1 VRPGRLPRGHRT
13 DWVGD
18 GDVRGMTKM
27 VVIGQSGTDT
37 ATGRGCQMPDQ
48 SVAIQGQAGRM
59 GGISARLAAGLVL
72 LALGACTSFVPS
84 SGPRLGQVTG
94 GASVQTGDPGT
105 PEHPKLSYVL
115 VNLDPDNVI
124 KLAAEPPDAGFGFG
138 AGALGAGP
146 AAVRIGVGDIVSA
159 TVFEAQAGGLF
170 IPQEPGT
177 STGNFVN
184 FPPQQINTDGIF
196 MVPFGGAIHA
206 VGMTPAQLERA
217 IAASIANRAL
227 EPQVIVTVQERRSHE
242 VNVTGDVNASTRFGI
257 DPGGERL
264 LGAISRAGGPRF
276 PTYESM
282 VTLQR
287 GGQDEQASLADIVAN
302 PRENIELRQGDTVI
316 VTHQPRYF
324 LALGAVGQAA
334 SITQLNQ
341 RYPFEDARLSL
352 ADAIARAGGLADVQ
366 ANPTAVFL
374 FRFEHTPL
382 LREMGVPLPA
392 DAPAEMPTVYR
403 TDFTNASTLFL
414 AREFPMRN
422 NDMIFVSNAPLT
434 DYAKFL
440 SIILPFAQSGSNF
453 RAFNP

>member
-1 VRPGRLPRGHRT
+1 
-13 DWVGD
+13 
-18 GDVRGMTKM
+18 
-27 VVIGQSGTDT
+27 
-37 ATGRGCQMPDQ
+37 MPDQ
-48 SVAIQGQAGRM
+48 SVAISRKRTCFTRAGGRV
-59 GGISARLAAGLVL
+59 AAGLAL

-84 SGPRLGQVTG
+84 SGPRLEQVTG
-94 GASVQTGDPGT
+94 GARAEIGNPGT
-105 PEHPKLSYVL
+105 AEHPALPYVL
-115 VNLDPDNVI
+115 VNLDPDNVR
-124 KLAAEPPDAGFGFG
+124 KLAAEPPDVGVDFP
-138 AGALGAGP
+138 AGAVDGGP
-146 AAVRIGVGDIVSA
+146 AEVRIGVGDIVSA

-177 STGNFVN
+177 HSGNFVN
-184 FPPQQINTDGIF
+184 FPPQQINGDGIF

-217 IAASIANRAL
+217 TAASIANRAL

-242 VNVTGDVNASTRFGI
+242 VNVTGDVNSSTRFGI

-287 GGQDEQASLADIVAN
+287 GGRVEQASLADIVAD

-341 RYPFEDARLSL
+341 RYPFEDAHLSL

-374 FRFEHTPL
+374 FRREHAPL
-382 LREMGVPLPA
+382 LRQMGMQLPPA
-392 DAPAEMPTVYR
+392 TPAEVPTVYR
-403 TDFTNASTLFL
+403 ADFTNASTLFL

-422 NDMIFVSNAPLT
+422 NDMIFVSNAPQT
-434 DYAKFL
+434 DWAKFL
-440 SIILPFAQSGSNF
+440 AIVLPFAESGANF
-453 RAFNP
+453 RAFNPPSP

>member
-1 VRPGRLPRGHRT
+1 MADLCLRVWGKL
-13 DWVGD
+13 
-18 GDVRGMTKM
+18 
-27 VVIGQSGTDT
+27 
-37 ATGRGCQMPDQ
+37 
-48 SVAIQGQAGRM
+48 
-59 GGISARLAAGLVL
+59 LAGLAVL
-72 LALGACTSFVPS
+72 SLGACTSFVPS
-84 SGPRLGQVTG
+84 DGPREYQVTG
-94 GASVQTGDPGT
+94 GASVVAGDPGT
-105 PEHPKLSYVL
+105 AAHPRLPYVL
-115 VNLDPDNVI
+115 VNLDPDNVL
-124 KLAAEPPDAGFGFG
+124 KLASEPPDAGLGFAG
-138 AGALGAGP
+138 NALSAGAAD
-146 AAVRIGVGDIVSA
+146 VRIGVGDIVSA

-177 STGNFVN
+177 HTGNFVA
-184 FPPQQINTDGIF
+184 FPPQQINSDGIF
-196 MVPFGGAIHA
+196 MVPYGGAIRS

-217 IAASIANRAL
+217 IAASIASRAL

-264 LGAISRAGGPRF
+264 LGAISRAGGPKF

-287 GGQDEQASLADIVAN
+287 GGQTEQASLADIVAN
-302 PRENIELRQGDTVI
+302 PRENIELQQGDTVI

-324 LALGAVGQAA
+324 LAMGAVGQLA

-341 RYPFEDARLSL
+341 RFPFEDAKLTL
-352 ADAIARAGGLADVQ
+352 ADAIARAGGLADAQ

-374 FRFEHTPL
+374 FRNEHTAL
-382 LREMGVPLPA
+382 LRSMGVQLPP
-392 DAPAEMPTVYR
+392 DAGPDMPTVYR
-403 TDFTNASTLFL
+403 ADFTNASTLFL

-440 SIILPFAQSGSNF
+440 SIILPFAQSGANF
-453 RAFNP
+453 RAFNPPAP

>member
-1 VRPGRLPRGHRT
+1 
-13 DWVGD
+13 
-18 GDVRGMTKM
+18 
-27 VVIGQSGTDT
+27 
-37 ATGRGCQMPDQ
+37 MPEQ
-48 SVAIQGQAGRM
+48 SVAIQGKAGRR
-59 GGISARLAAGLVL
+59 GTSGRLVAVL
-72 LALGACTSFVPS
+72 AVLALGGCTSFVPS
-84 SGPRLGQVTG
+84 DGPRSYQVTG
-94 GASVQTGDPGT
+94 GASLQAGDPGT
-105 PEHPKLSYVL
+105 PDHPKLNYVL
-115 VNLDPDNVI
+115 VNLDPDNVL
-124 KLAAEPPDAGFGFG
+124 KLAAEPPDASLGFG
-138 AGALGAGP
+138 AGALAAAP
-146 AAVRIGVGDIVSA
+146 ADVRIGVGDIVSA

-177 STGNFVN
+177 HTGNFVS
-184 FPPQQINTDGIF
+184 FPPQQINTDGAF
-196 MVPFGGAIHA
+196 MVPYGGAIRA

-217 IAASIANRAL
+217 IAASISSRAL

-287 GGQDEQASLADIVAN
+287 GGQNEVASLGDIVAN
-302 PRENIELRQGDTVI
+302 PRENIELQQGDTVI

-324 LALGAVGQAA
+324 LALGAVGQLA

-341 RYPFEDARLSL
+341 RFPFEDARLSL
-352 ADAIARAGGLADVQ
+352 ADAIARAGGLADAQ

-382 LREMGVPLPA
+382 LRQMGVPLQP

-440 SIILPFAQSGSNF
+440 SIILPFAESGAAF
-453 RAFNP
+453 RAFNPPAP

>member
-1 VRPGRLPRGHRT
+1 MPYLTVAAPR
-13 DWVGD
+13 
-18 GDVRGMTKM
+18 
-27 VVIGQSGTDT
+27 T
-37 ATGRGCQMPDQ
+37 ATRIRGAC
-48 SVAIQGQAGRM
+48 G
-59 GGISARLAAGLVL
+59 RLAAALTL

-84 SGPRLGQVTG
+84 DGPRLGEVTA
-94 GASVQTGDPGT
+94 GARQQIGDPGT
-105 PEHPKLSYVL
+105 TEHPKLPFVL
-115 VNLDPDNVI
+115 VNLDPDNVL
-124 KLAAEPPDAGFGFG
+124 KLASEPPDAGLGFG
-138 AGALGAGP
+138 AGALTAGP
-146 AAVRIGVGDIVSA
+146 ADVRIGVGDIVSA
-159 TVFEAQAGGLF
+159 TVFEAQSGGLF

-177 STGNFVN
+177 HTGNFVN
-184 FPPQQINTDGIF
+184 FPPQQINSDGIF

-206 VGMTPAQLERA
+206 AGMTPAQLERA
-217 IAASIANRAL
+217 IAASVASRAL

-242 VNVTGDVNASTRFGI
+242 VNVTGDVNSSTRFGI

-287 GGQDEQASLADIVAN
+287 GDQNEQASLGDIVAN

-352 ADAIARAGGLADVQ
+352 ADAIARAGGLADSQ

-374 FRFEHTPL
+374 FRFEHAPL
-382 LREMGVPLPA
+382 LRAMGMQLPP
-392 DAPAEMPTVYR
+392 DAPADVPTVYR

-422 NDMIFVSNAPLT
+422 NDMIYVSNAPLT

-440 SIILPFAQSGSNF
+440 SIILPFAESGASF
-453 RAFNP
+453 RAFNPPAP